1 MNLIN
6 LDIRML
12 RSLMSVVETGS
23 ITETARRLGRTQP
36 AITLQL
42 QRLEELT
49 GKAIFIHEGRR
60 LFLTAEGETVLSYA
74 RSILGF
80 HDELLSQ
87 LSSPDV
93 EGHVVLG
100 TPDLYAAFMLPSI
113 LRIFRTAFPRVQI
126 ELNCSL
132 STPLVGC
139 VKRGEVDIALVTRM
153 NDFTGGQVVRQ
164 EQLIWM
170 TGEQSTAH
178 NEKPIPL
185 ALLPPGNIFRDH
197 AIEKLEAARLR
208 WRIACVS
215 HSVSGLQAAAFAGM
229 AVTVLGRSALVRNM
243 REIGSEDGLPPLP
256 KVDLLLYK
264 SPAATSKAAS
274 ALHDY
279 LAHYLNL
286 DDDLLL
292 GKELPLSAEDVGAR
306 RSAHS
311 GTKLAPGPHALE
323 RGRDAHNHA
332 FVEPGR
338 DNLKSNGK
346 PVAIESAGN
355 RRSRQPGE
363 IYRPRERR
371 PT

>member
-42 QRLEELT
+42 QRLEELI

-60 LFLTAEGETVLSYA
+60 LFLTAEGEMVLSYA

-80 HDELLSQ
+80 HDELLSR
-87 LSSPDV
+87 LISPDI

-113 LRIFRTAFPRVQI
+113 LKIFRKAFPRVQL

-197 AIEKLEAARLR
+197 AIERLEASKLR

-215 HSVSGLQAAAFAGM
+215 HSVGGLQAAAFAGM

-243 REIGSEDGLPPLP
+243 REIGADEGLPALP

-264 SPAATSKAAS
+264 SQKATSKAAN

-286 DDDLLL
+286 DDELLL
-292 GKELPLSAEDVGAR
+292 GKELPLSADDGGVG
-306 RSAHS
+306 RSALL
-311 GTKLAPGPHALE
+311 GPKLGPGPHPLE
-323 RGRDAHNHA
+323 GGCDADDQTL
-332 FVEPGR
+332 VEPRR
-338 DNLKSNGK
+338 DNMKSNRK
-346 PVAIESAGN
+346 PVAVEATRNRGGRQAG
-355 RRSRQPGE
+355 Q